1 MESKDTETHRPRTG
15 LSGTNKAAVF
25 LLTLDEPEAAAILR
39 RLPAGAVDA
48 ISREI
53 ARLGEV
59 PGLVRWQVMR
69 ETLERL
75 GTASSDQDTPPGGQ
89 PPLDFLA
96 SLDAPR
102 ILRLIEQE
110 HPQTLALILA
120 HLPPEK
126 AGEVL
131 VGLPSQRQIEVVRR
145 ISSLGSTSPNVLH
158 ELEEALRG
166 RIQGAGPSESTSETA
181 NEVLLHR

>member
-1 MESKDTETHRPRTG
+1 MESTDTETHRPRTG

-39 RLPAGAVDA
+39 RLPAGAVDV

-59 PGLVRWQVMR
+59 PSLVRWQVMR

-75 GTASSDQDTPPGGQ
+75 ASSDQDSPPGGR
-89 PPLDFLA
+89 PLDFLA

-102 ILRLIEQE
+102 ILKLIEQE

-131 VGLPSQRQIEVVRR
+131 LGLPSQRQIEVVRR
-145 ISSLGSTSPNVLH
+145 ISALGSTSPSVLH
-158 ELEEALRG
+158 ELEEALRS
-166 RIQGAGPSESTSETA
+166 RIAGAGPSNSNPEPA
-181 NEVLLHR
+181 NEVLLNR